1 MKTLKTLSVLVLLIS
16 MSFGAKALDNRNE
29 RLNLPGDNLNLYA
42 VMNLFQES
50 ETLEGFE
57 RSLNAEDSKI
67 NNLDLNGDNYIDYI
81 RVIDYADGD
90 DHTIVLQVAI
100 NERENQDV
108 AVITVFKDRKGQI
121 FVQMIGDEYLY
132 GKDYIIEPYYASSET
147 PNPAYTGNTR
157 VVRGASTVVTRT
169 TYVEVYSWPVV
180 RYIYAPTYVV
190 WHSPWYYGY
199 YPSYWRTWRPFYW
212 DYYYG
217 YHSHWHNHYYA
228 HYRYCD
234 HYRYPRYRDHY
245 YNGHRHYSY
254 TVRTYRDNGRYNT
267 TYSRP
272 DLRSEGSAAYVK
284 RHGNSGSGR
293 DASGTAIGNTGR
305 TKQDVAGRTSTP
317 AVNNRAS
324 STTGRSATGQNVGR
338 STTKSEPA
346 RPTVNN
352 RSSQISGGS
361 TTGQNVG
368 RSATGQ
374 NVGRSET
381 KREVAKPAVNNR
393 SSQIS
398 GGSTSGQ
405 NVGRSETKREVAQPA
420 VNNRSSQISGRS
432 ATSQNVGRS
441 ETRRESSSP
450 AVSNRSSQTS
460 GRSAAVQSSS
470 RTERSQPAS
479 VSKSSPSRSSSSA
492 KPAATRSASVSK
504 SSGDRKGNSG
514 R

>member
-368 RSATGQ
+368 RS
-374 NVGRSET
+374 
-381 KREVAKPAVNNR
+381 
-393 SSQIS
+393 
-398 GGSTSGQ
+398 
-405 NVGRSETKREVAQPA
+405 ETKREVAQPA
-420 VNNRSSQISGRS
+420 VNNRSSQIAGRS

-441 ETRRESSSP
+441 ETKRESSSP

-460 GRSAAVQSSS
+460 GRSTAVQSSS

-479 VSKSSPSRSSSSA
+479 VSKSSPTRSSSSA